1 MVREL
6 DTNVTSSGLTI
17 EEEEIYENKYNAELA
32 CNRVQ
37 LCENEIDKIKRY
49 IDPDYPEEWK
59 PPRANAKL
67 RWWQELIKVIN
78 KIKRYSE
85 PDHPEEWKPPRAN
98 AKLSWWEQKLNKA
111 EVQDKFNADRLQRE
125 NEATKENEK
134 TAKELEDAKPLLEKH
149 SNIGKGRRKH
159 NSLLNNFI
167 DNFDK
172 EFSKNRKKVPSA
184 KALESEM
191 KKYLRNNLEKH
202 SFVIEVVD
210 KNDCINWRDDKGNI
224 KSSLWG
230 EPMRARITRI
240 RKKRNNQ

>member
-1 MVREL
+1 MGIEIL
-6 DTNVTSSGLTI
+6 SNISSSGLTF
-17 EEEEIYENKYNAELA
+17 EEEESFLKTYNAELA
-32 CNRVQ
+32 SNRAL
-37 LCENEIDKIKRY
+37 LCENEIDKINRY
-49 IDPDYPEEWK
+49 IDPEYPEEWK
-59 PPRANAKL
+59 PPKLEENL
-67 RWWQELIKVIN
+67 RWWKKLKFTIY
-78 KIKRYSE
+78 KILKYSDTE
-85 PDHPEEWKPPRAN
+85 CDVVFKPPRLMEKLGWWKQMLEK
-98 AKLSWWEQKLNKA
+98 AKA
-111 EVQDKFNADRLQRE
+111 QDKVNADRLKRE
-125 NEATKENEK
+125 NEATEKNEK

-210 KNDCINWRDDKGNI
+210 KNDCIKWRDDKGNI